1 VAEAIELVVTELS
14 DSRET
19 ADVPKRLR
27 DSGVVELAVREQ
39 RAAVRVDAVRLP
51 DEQLAWRAGYDSKAT
66 MRAQF
71 ATRLKTSPRAYRRTF
86 RATETQSTKSSDGSI
101 ATLP

>member
-1 VAEAIELVVTELS
+1 MPLFRSGGQAQYVDMPIAAPDGDALVA
-14 DSRET
+14 R
-19 ADVPKRLR
+19 
-27 DSGVVELAVREQ
+27 
-39 RAAVRVDAVRLP
+39 
-51 DEQLAWRAGYDSKAT
+51 RAGYDSNAT